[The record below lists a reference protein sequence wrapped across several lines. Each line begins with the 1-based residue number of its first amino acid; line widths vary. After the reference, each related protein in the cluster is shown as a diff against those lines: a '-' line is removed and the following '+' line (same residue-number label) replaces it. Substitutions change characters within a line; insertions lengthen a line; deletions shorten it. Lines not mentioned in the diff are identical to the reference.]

1 MNLRK
6 LGSTSL
12 DVSPIGLGLAAL
24 GRPGY
29 INLGHAQDLD
39 EEYSV
44 ASMRARAHRVLNAA
58 YRGGVRYFDAAR
70 SYGRAEEILGGW
82 LRMRGFTPDD
92 VVVGSKWGY
101 SYTANWQVEAERH
114 EVKEHTH
121 EVLLQQWEES
131 RTRLGVY
138 LDLYQ
143 IHSATID
150 SGVLQNVTVLG
161 ELARLKATGV
171 AIGLTVSGPR
181 QSQTIERAMEATIDG
196 RLLFD
201 SVQATWNLLE
211 KSAGPSLGIVRE
223 AGMGVIIKEALAN
236 GRLTEKN
243 SAPEFTDK
251 LKLIKKEAARM
262 NTTPDTL
269 ALAAVLAQPW
279 VDIVLSGAAR
289 IEHLQSNLKAVAVTW
304 DEEAEAQ
311 LGMVIEPPEE
321 YWQTRSK
328 LAWN

>member
-6 LGSTSL
+6 LGATDL
-12 DVSPIGLGLAAL
+12 EVSPIGLGLAAL

-29 INLGHAQDLD
+29 INIGHGQDLD
-39 EEYSV
+39 EEIHLH
-44 ASMRARAHRVLNAA
+44 SMRARAQRVLDAA

-70 SYGRAEEILGGW
+70 SYGKAEEFLGGW
-82 LRMRGFTPDD
+82 LRMRGFMRED

-101 SYTANWQVEAERH
+101 TSAADWEVQAETH
-114 EVKEHTH
+114 ETKEHSH
-121 EVLLQQWEES
+121 EVLLRQWEES
-131 RTRLGVY
+131 RTHLGVY

-161 ELARLKATGV
+161 ELARLKAGGF

-181 QSQTIERAMEATIDG
+181 QRQTIERAMKATIDG
-196 RLLFD
+196 KLLFD

-211 KSAGPSLGIVRE
+211 KSAGPGLEIARE

-236 GRLTEKN
+236 GRLTDKN
-243 SAPEFTDK
+243 EAPEFANN
-251 LKLIKKEAARM
+251 LKLIKEQAARSD
-262 NTTPDTL
+262 TTMDAL
-269 ALAAVLAQPW
+269 ALAAALAQPW

-289 IEHLQSNLKAVAVTW
+289 VEHLESNLKALATTW
-304 DEEAEAQ
+304 DEEAETQ
-311 LGMVIEPPEE
+311 LGKLVEAPEE
-321 YWQTRSK
+321 YWETRSN
-328 LAWN
+328 LEWN